1 MAAREPAI
9 DVVALS
15 RLARILREVALDAS
29 QGGRDLPVTGGE
41 LALIEAVAR
50 QPDSTIRRL
59 CETTGLA
66 QSWVSTLARQLAD
79 KGVLRLEADPA
90 DGRRTLVRLAPET
103 ARRALHEEGRRPIG
117 DALTRALPHL
127 DAADAAELER
137 LLTRAHA
144 LIAPGRIRD
153 AERAPE

>member
-1 MAAREPAI
+1 VSHPETGL

-29 QGGRDLPVTGGE
+29 QAGHDLPVTGGE
-41 LALIEAVAR
+41 LALVEAVAR
-50 QPDSTIRRL
+50 QPGSTIREL
-59 CETTGLA
+59 CATTGLA

-79 KGVLRLEADPA
+79 KGVVQLEADPA
-90 DGRRTLVRLAPET
+90 DRRRTLVRLTPET

-127 DAADAAELER
+127 DAGDAAELER
-137 LLTRAHA
+137 LLARAHA
-144 LIAPGRIRD
+144 LVAPARGRD
-153 AERAPE
+153 AEAAPE

>member
-1 MAAREPAI
+1 MSHPEPGL

-29 QGGRDLPVTGGE
+29 QDGRDLPVTGGE
-41 LALIEAVAR
+41 LTLIEAVAR
-50 QPDSTIRRL
+50 QPGSTIRQL

-90 DGRRTLVRLAPET
+90 DRRRTLVRLAPET
-103 ARRALHEEGRRPIG
+103 ARRARHEEGRRPIG

-127 DAADAAELER
+127 DASDAAELER
-137 LLTRAHA
+137 LLARAHE
-144 LIAPGRIRD
+144 LVRPGRERD
-153 AERAPE
+153 AEPAPE